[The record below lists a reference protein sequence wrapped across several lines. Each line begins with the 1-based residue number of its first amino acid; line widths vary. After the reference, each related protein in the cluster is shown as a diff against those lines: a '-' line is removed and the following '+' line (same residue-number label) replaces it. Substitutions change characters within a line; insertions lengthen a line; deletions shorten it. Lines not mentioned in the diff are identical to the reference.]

1 MKYRRHASRALFVAL
16 LMVAKSFA
24 ELENVM
30 IEPAMYQ
37 RDRYISADEFKLV
50 KYQKDSEHRESY
62 GNNPNEI
69 NNPIDVETMVFT
81 MEDMSRL
88 YDKSRNDGKQAQIFT
103 FQNNEQEYMTGIKGQ
118 YVSMG
123 AKLPN
128 NSDAQ
133 LWHLIFIRK
142 DNQYMFMSMAGTN
155 MCLTIV
161 PMQAT
166 TNPHQPSET
175 YIGLNLK
182 LTKCDILK
190 PEQRYVIKKIH
201 PIKDDTPEIDG
212 ASGMEGLDTINKQN
226 IAMNDQ
232 MSRNMVT
239 ITEMLRAMS
248 QSLIH
253 IQEKLFGHP
262 TTQFPPALLDA
273 AGNPVTHTGGYSG
286 YPNNLEAPA
295 NHMYGKQPPPY
306 DPAAGQLSPW
316 KAPNSYPGQQPPPYS
331 AHPAQ
336 TNPLGDVS
344 TYPGQQ
350 PPPYSAPPRQNVPVG
365 GAPTY
370 PGQQPPPYSA
380 LPSQQP
386 PSYNDSLASPLN
398 RPVGGAPPYS
408 SLPSQNSSFGGAPAY
423 PGTQPPPYS
432 ALPSYNS
439 VPENTLNR
447 PLGEQP
453 PYSGGPGYTPA
464 KDMYGSSPGQSY
476 TPPPNW
482 NSAAPSFSPANNS
495 VDMYPRNP
503 KPGNPTVHSLI
514 K

>member
-16 LMVAKSFA
+16 LMVAKSLA
-24 ELENVM
+24 VLENVM

-81 MEDMSRL
+81 MEDMSKL
-88 YDKSRNDGKQAQIFT
+88 YDKSGSDGKQAQIFT

-128 NSDAQ
+128 NSNAQ

-182 LTKCDILK
+182 LTKCDLLK

-262 TTQFPPALLDA
+262 TTQFPPVLLDT
-273 AGNPVTHTGGYSG
+273 AGNPVAHNGVYVS
-286 YPNNLEAPA
+286 YPNTLEAPA
-295 NHMYGKQPPPY
+295 NHMYGKQPPLY

-331 AHPAQ
+331 AHPSQ

-344 TYPGQQ
+344 TYP
-350 PPPYSAPPRQNVPVG
+350 
-365 GAPTY
+365 
-370 PGQQPPPYSA
+370 
-380 LPSQQP
+380 SQQP
-386 PSYNDSLASPLN
+386 PSYNNSLASPLN
-398 RPVGGAPPYS
+398 RPVGEVPPYS

-453 PYSGGPGYTPA
+453 PYSGGPGYAPA
-464 KDMYGSSPGQSY
+464 KGMYVPSPTQSY
-476 TPPPNW
+476 IPPPNW
-482 NSAAPSFSPANNS
+482 NSAAPSFPPANNS